1 MEDLTRKVIVVRR
14 FVLAGVVLVAACR
27 DRGAPPVELQPIAR
41 LTPDST
47 RTIEIIGLRRWSAG
61 MLGDSLKKY
70 APGDPIES
78 EATAANLRN
87 LLGFADASTTTHSL
101 VFDENEQA
109 IVTIAVREPADS
121 ALVHY
126 APQSLDTVPKRK
138 EWLPVATAFIA
149 DTTGKMDVQRRLEV
163 VAGAWLEGPGH
174 VVVDSTVKGK
184 SVTHVEGFEYE
195 SPADSLAAKP
205 WLDSLAAHRTD
216 TDYNAAL
223 DAVNTSTSGPDRIM
237 AALILSGFPERD
249 EAWRSILKIA
259 IGREQA
265 RDAFVAQRALSAMAD
280 RYSRPVDWKPVAP
293 LIHDVLDGTAL
304 AALAPLA
311 RALVATGASPAN
323 ASDYLGGGGEML
335 TAFVESDNPDVRD
348 PAHDLLLKLSGT
360 DLGFDPPAWRSW
372 IAGLAAKKP

>member
-1 MEDLTRKVIVVRR
+1 MEDLTRQVNIARRVALAALVV
-14 FVLAGVVLVAACR
+14 ASGCR
-27 DRGAPPVELQPIAR
+27 DRTPAPADVRPLAT

-47 RTIEIIGLRRWSAG
+47 RTIEVIGLRRWSAE
-61 MLGDSLKKY
+61 MLSDSLKKY
-70 APGDPIES
+70 APNDPIES

-87 LLGFADASTTTHSL
+87 LLGFADAATTTHSL

-109 IVTIAVREPADS
+109 IVTIAVREPTDS
-121 ALVHY
+121 VRVHY

-138 EWLPVATAFIA
+138 EWLPIATAFIA
-149 DTTGKMDVQRRLEV
+149 DTTGRMDVQRRLDV
-163 VAGAWLEGPGH
+163 VTGAWLEGPGH

-184 SVTHVEGFEYE
+184 SITHVEGFEYE

-205 WLDSLAAHRTD
+205 WLDSIAAHHTD

-223 DAVNTSTSGPDRIM
+223 DVVRSSTSGPDRIM

-249 EAWRSILKIA
+249 DSWRSILKIA
-259 IGREQA
+259 VGREQA
-265 RDAFVAQRALSAMAD
+265 RDAFVAQRALGAMAD
-280 RYSRPVDWKPVAP
+280 RFPRTVDWKPVAP

-311 RALVATGASPAN
+311 KALATTGASPAN
-323 ASDYLGGGGEML
+323 ASEYLANGGEML

-348 PAHDLLLKLSGT
+348 PAHDLLVKLRGQ
-360 DLGFDPPAWRSW
+360 DLGFDPAVWRSW
-372 IAGLAAKKP
+372 VRSLSAAKP